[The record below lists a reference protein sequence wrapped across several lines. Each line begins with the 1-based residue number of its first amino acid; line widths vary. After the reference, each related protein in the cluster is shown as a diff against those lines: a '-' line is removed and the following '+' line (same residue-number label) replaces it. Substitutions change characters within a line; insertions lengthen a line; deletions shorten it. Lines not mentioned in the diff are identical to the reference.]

1 MVVMVLTVPASGDT
15 RYFQLLGS
23 QEQLF
28 IHFVIIVMTR
38 DCILCV
44 SVCVCWGGGYPCFVF
59 YYFSV
64 PLYLN
69 GLQCLKYS
77 SKFGRYTQL
86 NSQHRDYSGQYWKWY
101 MSLKWLQWLH
111 YSLPFILIKLRG
123 EKTDKSFC
131 PKMHS
136 QDILLP
142 GKPIKF
148 MSFLSYLL
156 QTQFALNSRLP
167 PLK

>member
-1 MVVMVLTVPASGDT
+1 MLKQLFLEHIVFHFIQHICGALTVYQKWKSFRWFIYIYVLIIDSENMVVMVLTVPASGDT

-101 MSLKWLQWLH
+101 MSLK
-111 YSLPFILIKLRG
+111 
-123 EKTDKSFC
+123 
-131 PKMHS
+131 
-136 QDILLP
+136 
-142 GKPIKF
+142 
-148 MSFLSYLL
+148 
-156 QTQFALNSRLP
+156 
-167 PLK
+167 